1 MESAAIVR
9 EALASL
15 WPARFDESRLDEAT
29 PLGKDGL
36 RLDSIDVVELVLEC
50 EARAGRPGYPTEELL
65 AEGPVTVG
73 RLVEHLAAD

>member
-29 PLGKDGL
+29 PLGRDGL
-36 RLDSIDVVELVLEC
+36 RLDSIDIVELLLEC
-50 EARAGRPGYPTEELL
+50 ETRAGRPGYPTEELL
-65 AEGPVTVG
+65 AEGAVTVG
-73 RLVEHLAAD
+73 RLVDHLSTD